1 MYNWTTVTQINWW
14 APGYRYLL
22 GKLLLTFK
30 NVDSQII
37 IPNPAAEKDVSPQ
50 NKCLKLIAQADLNK
64 KDDYV
69 M

>member
-1 MYNWTTVTQINWW
+1 MSTKVSLSVVLR
-14 APGYRYLL
+14 A
-22 GKLLLTFK
+22 LLLNLK
-30 NVDSQII
+30 NVDTQII
-37 IPNPAAEKDVSPQ
+37 IPNSAAVKDVSPQ

>member
-1 MYNWTTVTQINWW
+1 MPV
-14 APGYRYLL
+14 
-22 GKLLLTFK
+22 LTFK
-30 NVDSQII
+30 NVATQII
-37 IPNPAAEKDVSPQ
+37 ITNQAAVKDVSPQ

>member
-1 MYNWTTVTQINWW
+1 MTDC
-14 APGYRYLL
+14 L
-22 GKLLLTFK
+22 K
-30 NVDSQII
+30 NVDTQII
-37 IPNPAAEKDVSPQ
+37 IPNSAAVKDVSPQ

>member
-1 MYNWTTVTQINWW
+1 ML
-14 APGYRYLL
+14 RD
-22 GKLLLTFK
+22 LLLTFK
-30 NVDSQII
+30 NYIGNYKI
-37 IPNPAAEKDVSPQ
+37 TIPNPAAVKDVSPQ

>member
-1 MYNWTTVTQINWW
+1 MFR
-14 APGYRYLL
+14 A
-22 GKLLLTFK
+22 LLLTFK
-30 NVDSQII
+30 NYKIT
-37 IPNPAAEKDVSPQ
+37 IPNPAAVKDVSPQ

>member
-1 MYNWTTVTQINWW
+1 MLI
-14 APGYRYLL
+14 A
-22 GKLLLTFK
+22 LLLTFM
-30 NVDSQII
+30 NVDTQIV
-37 IPNPAAEKDVSPQ
+37 IPNPAAVKDVSPQ

>member
-1 MYNWTTVTQINWW
+1 MFG
-14 APGYRYLL
+14 A
-22 GKLLLTFK
+22 LLLTFK
-30 NVDSQII
+30 NVDTQII
-37 IPNPAAEKDVSPQ
+37 IPNPAAVKDVSPQ